1 MRKIA
6 LLLVGFLLT
15 FALIGCGG
23 GGSGDGDGNQLLD
36 DALYGVWHV
45 VCVVE
50 SDVIQPLAGTL
61 GWQSGW
67 TNQTLEF
74 KDTGEVIRRSYTGT
88 TLSSTE
94 NGTWTARDQV
104 AAITFGTDVSN
115 QSYFTFWDG
124 GQPWSANF
132 TFAKGGHDYTSTYVK
147 VVPLT
152 GHNLA
157 MARSWVLLTATSP
170 SPVKVDNVEVSPATY
185 FDMPAECNA
194 FSIQLLADGTLIVR
208 KTNGYNIVQKE
219 TGTWASGG
227 GTFQMTIGGQMSRGF
242 ASGSGYTWTFN
253 DIASGQ
259 TVVLQWSVWAPD
271 DNHPA
276 AFVGQWEAVSVTRDG
291 NPLALATFFGWEA
304 GVTSLIMEFW
314 SDGTSENRKY
324 KGSTLFESKLGYWS
338 VSTDKLRLQSVDYR
352 EYNCSLNGS
361 SATLSAQ
368 ASGHVYDIKFN
379 KVV

>member
-1 MRKIA
+1 MRRID
-6 LLLVGFLLT
+6 LLLVSLIIGL
-15 FALIGCGG
+15 ALIGCGG
-23 GGSGDGDGNQLLD
+23 GGGDGDGDLLLD
-36 DALYGVWHV
+36 EALYGVWHV
-45 VCVVE
+45 VSVVE
-50 SDVIQPLAGTL
+50 SDVIQPLADTL

-94 NGTWTARDQV
+94 TGIWTAENQV
-104 AAITFGTDVSN
+104 ATITFGSDVSI
-115 QSYFTFWDG
+115 QSFLTFWDG
-124 GQPWSANF
+124 GQPWIANF
-132 TFAKGGHDYTSTYVK
+132 TFSKNSHEYKSTCVK

-157 MARSWVLLTATSP
+157 MTRSWVLLTSTSP
-170 SPVKVDNVEVSPATY
+170 SPVKVDNVEVSPTTY

-208 KTNGYNIVQKE
+208 KTNGYSIVQKE

-253 DIASGQ
+253 DTETGQ
-259 TVVLQWSVWAPD
+259 TVVLQWSLWAPN
-271 DNHPA
+271 DNHPT
-276 AFVGQWEAVSVTRDG
+276 AFVGQWEAVSATQDG
-291 NPLALATFFGWEA
+291 NPLDLAIFFGWEA
-304 GVTSLIMEFW
+304 GVTSLIMELW
-314 SDGTSENRKY
+314 SDGTSENRNY
-324 KGSTLFESKLGYWS
+324 KGSTLFESELGYWS

-352 EYNCSLNGS
+352 EYNYALNGNT
-361 SATLSAQ
+361 AMLSIQ
-368 ASGHVYDIKFN
+368 SSGHVYDITFN
-379 KVV
+379 MVV